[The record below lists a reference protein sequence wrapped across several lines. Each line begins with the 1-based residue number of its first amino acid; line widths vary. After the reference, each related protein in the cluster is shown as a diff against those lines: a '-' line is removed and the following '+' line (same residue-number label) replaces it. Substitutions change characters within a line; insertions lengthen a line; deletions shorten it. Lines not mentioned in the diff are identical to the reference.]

1 MAPSV
6 IIIGA
11 SGALGRPLVEEFQ
24 EQRARFGRV
33 AILSDP
39 AKAYKFSE
47 VQKSGTE
54 VVIGSFLDF
63 KCYQGFDVV
72 LSLVGNGAMRLQP
85 GMIEAAV
92 AGGVRHFYPSE
103 FGTDFSQAS
112 LWQFRYFR
120 DKVVTRDHLAAKAKE
135 VPDFHYTLMLTGTFT
150 DWAAGEFSGVDVKNH
165 RVEAYGY
172 PDAQIAVTALAD
184 IARYTVESVLL
195 PFPEGQSRREIR
207 VCGDQVTFKQLIAVL
222 EEIQGVK
229 YQAKFFDLQE
239 AAEKQEEARL
249 RGDEEGEL
257 MWAGRT
263 NIPAGRVIIPLPL
276 DNEKFGFKPEPIK
289 ETLRRWLKE
298 NKGIDPKNNA

>member
-24 EQRARFGRV
+24 RQRARFGSV

-39 AKAYKFSE
+39 AKAHKFSE
-47 VQKSGTE
+47 VQKSGIE

-72 LSLVGNGAMRLQP
+72 LSVVGNGAMRLQP

-103 FGTDFSQAS
+103 FGTDFSQAG

-120 DKVVTRDHLAAKAKE
+120 DKVATRDHLAAKAKE
-135 VPDFHYTLMLTGTFT
+135 VPDFRYTLMLTGAFT

-165 RVEAYGY
+165 TVEAYGY

-207 VCGDQVTFKQLIAVL
+207 VRGDQVTFKQLISLL
-222 EEIQGVK
+222 EEVQGVK
-229 YQAKFFDLQE
+229 YQAKFFDPQE

-276 DNEKFGFKPEPIK
+276 DNDKFGFKPEPIK
-289 ETLRRWLKE
+289 ETFRRWLKG
-298 NKGIDPKNNA
+298 N

>member
-11 SGALGRPLVEEFQ
+11 SGALGRPIVEEFQ
-24 EQRARFGRV
+24 RQRARFGNL

-39 AKAYKFSE
+39 AKAHKFSE
-47 VQKSGTE
+47 VQKSGIE

-103 FGTDFSQAS
+103 FGTDFSQAG

-120 DKVVTRDHLAAKAKE
+120 DKVATRDHLAAKAKE
-135 VPDFHYTLMLTGTFT
+135 VPDFRYTLMLTGAFT
-150 DWAAGEFSGVDVKNH
+150 DWAAGEFSGVDVENH
-165 RVEAYGY
+165 TVEAYGY
-172 PDAQIAVTALAD
+172 PDAEIAVTALAD

-195 PFPEGQSRREIR
+195 PFSEGQSRREIR
-207 VCGDQVTFKQLIAVL
+207 VRGDQVTFTQLIALL

-229 YQAKFFDLQE
+229 YQTKFFDPQE
-239 AAEKQEEARL
+239 AAKKQEEARL

-289 ETLRRWLKE
+289 ETLRRWLKG
-298 NKGIDPKNNA
+298 N

>member
-6 IIIGA
+6 LIIGA

-24 EQRARFGRV
+24 KQRARFGGV

-39 AKAYKFSE
+39 AKAHKFSE
-47 VQKSGTE
+47 VQKSGIK

-63 KCYQGFDVV
+63 KCYQGASAD
-72 LSLVGNGAMRLQP
+72 LSSLFHHSSCHHRMQASTSCSPLWETGAMRLQP

-92 AGGVRHFYPSE
+92 AGWPG
-103 FGTDFSQAS
+103 

-120 DKVVTRDHLAAKAKE
+120 DKVATRDHLAAKAKE
-135 VPDFHYTLMLTGTFT
+135 VPDFRYTLMLTGAFT

-165 RVEAYGY
+165 TVEAYGY

-195 PFPEGQSRREIR
+195 PFPEEQSRREIR
-207 VCGDQVTFKQLIAVL
+207 VRGDQVTFKQLIALL
-222 EEIQGVK
+222 EQIQGVK
-229 YQAKFFDLQE
+229 YQTKFFDPQE
-239 AAEKQEEARL
+239 AAKKQEEARL
-249 RGDEEGEL
+249 CGDEEGEL

-289 ETLRRWLKE
+289 ETLRRWLEE
-298 NKGIDPKNNA
+298 N